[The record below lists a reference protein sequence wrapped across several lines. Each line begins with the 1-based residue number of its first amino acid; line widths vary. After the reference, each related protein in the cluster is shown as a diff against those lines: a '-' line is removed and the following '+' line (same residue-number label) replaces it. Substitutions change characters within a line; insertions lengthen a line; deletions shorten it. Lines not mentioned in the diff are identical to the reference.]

1 MAVKIPHYIDVV
13 ASIERSALEMSRDAS
28 LGLCAGTSRY
38 LLPKEKRLEF
48 SFSRLGDK
56 QWKLRVA
63 VEKVGGETASS
74 AFRIL
79 VWLPGGETKDETV
92 YLTSEEQVA
101 DLGLR
106 YAEVITSA
114 AADPVPA
121 A

>member
-13 ASIERSALEMSRDAS
+13 GVLERAALEMSRDAS
-28 LGLCAGTSRY
+28 LGLCAGANRY

-48 SFSRLGDK
+48 SFARIGDK
-56 QWKLRVA
+56 KWKMRVA

-74 AFRIL
+74 AFRIQ
-79 VWLPGGETKDETV
+79 VWLPSGEAKDETV

-106 YAEVITSA
+106 YAEMITSA
-114 AADPVPA
+114 AAEPA
-121 A
+121 VTV